1 MKVVGQHRP
10 ASGTHGRPTPEQR
23 RRPRGGRIQP
33 QRRKH
38 ATHLARVH
46 QRSGS
51 GQVGLGH
58 PGPPDWPAPAAP
70 TGRRPGRR
78 RSDTRRRGTGG
89 VGLEPV
95 VPQYDVGT
103 AANVEDREGS
113 RLVER
118 AQAKVGRKVASSW
131 ALRTVRLKHHRWTR
145 RRRLRPGR
153 WLAGCKRLCHKG
165 RVGSRI
171 DQTQHTKS
179 CLTNPESSIYPR
191 QRSGRGGR
199 NSGYEGG
206 ERGDGEEVL

>member
-51 GQVGLGH
+51 GRVGLGPAWAHQIGPH
-58 PGPPDWPAPAAP
+58 PPP
-70 TGRRPGRR
+70 RRVADRADG
-78 RSDTRRRGTGG
+78 DLTLVVEELEV

-179 CLTNPESSIYPR
+179 CLTNPEPSIYPR

-199 NSGYEGG
+199 NSG
-206 ERGDGEEVL
+206 